1 MDKDGNIIY
10 DIIDPEMDMDGFNT
24 DTSVPVQHEAIH
36 TSPITGEPE
45 EIPTRGVQEDIAGDN
60 TEADIDDNEGNIS
73 THLQNEY
80 DDDASIENESPE
92 DQHVTINNIQ
102 YKKLMQDNQDCAH
115 KLAKKFMSHQDI
127 PNQTYP

>member
-1 MDKDGNIIY
+1 M
-10 DIIDPEMDMDGFNT
+10 
-24 DTSVPVQHEAIH
+24 
-36 TSPITGEPE
+36 
-45 EIPTRGVQEDIAGDN
+45 QEDIAGDN

-102 YKKLMQDNQDCAH
+102 YKKLMQDN
-115 KLAKKFMSHQDI
+115 
-127 PNQTYP
+127 